1 MDNNYIGKKVDNR
14 YDVISL
20 IGVGGMSNVYKAI
33 DTLTGETVAIKFLK
47 QEFFENEALLAAC
60 EQGGDNHNTESL
72 SEIAFSTAYAAAQSV
87 LEQ

>member
-47 QEFFENEALLAAC
+47 HEFFEN
-60 EQGGDNHNTESL
+60 DSIYPFNYH
-72 SEIAFSTAYAAAQSV
+72 F
-87 LEQ
+87 